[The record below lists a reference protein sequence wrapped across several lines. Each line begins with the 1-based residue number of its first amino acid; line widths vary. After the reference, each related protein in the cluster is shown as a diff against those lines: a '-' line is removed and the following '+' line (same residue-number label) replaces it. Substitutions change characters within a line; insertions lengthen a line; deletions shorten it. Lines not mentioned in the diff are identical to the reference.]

1 MAETLVREG
10 HAVRIF
16 DNFSTGKRKNLAAL
30 RGKVDVRKGDI
41 RDRREVQS
49 AMRGVDYVLHH
60 AAMVSVAES
69 VERPEETLDVN
80 VTGTLNVLQAARRA
94 KVRRVV
100 MASSCAVYGAG
111 RLPAKEDQAPH
122 ALSPYAASKLAGES
136 LAVSFFQSYGL
147 PVVCLR
153 YFNVFGPRQDPSSP
167 YSGVI
172 AIFASRAISG
182 GGVTVYGDGR
192 QTRDFIYVA
201 DVVRANRLAC
211 ETERAAGQVMNIGTG
226 RGRSLLQLH
235 SRTILPVRRAH
246 PADLRRPALRRHL
259 PFALRSV
266 PRPPAARFPGAGG
279 VPDGAGRDARL
290 DEGRGERS
298 GMNKS
303 IVLLRNRYLFLA
315 DLVIIV
321 ISILISFLLRVYWSY
336 HLPPGGSCG

>member
-1 MAETLVREG
+1 LSTYLITGGAGFIGSHLAENLVREG
-10 HAVRIF
+10 HAVRIL

-30 RGKVDVRKGDI
+30 RGKADVCKGDI
-41 RDRREVQS
+41 RDRRAVQS

-136 LAVSFFQSYGL
+136 LAVSFFESYGL

-235 SRTILPVRRAH
+235 SEISSLCGARIPLA
-246 PADLRRPALRRHL
+246 
-259 PFALRSV
+259 FAA
-266 PRPPAARFPGAGG
+266 P
-279 VPDGAGRDARL
+279 
-290 DEGRGERS
+290 RS
-298 GMNKS
+298 GDIYHS
-303 IVLLRNRYLFLA
+303 HCDPSRARRLLGFQAKVDFRTGLA
-315 DLVIIV
+315 ETLNWMKGVE
-321 ISILISFLLRVYWSY
+321 S
-336 HLPPGGSCG
+336 GSA